1 MPDTAAVRSALTHK
15 YRCDLETSQGGFQSS
30 LHAIK
35 AIISRKSP
43 PSFQL
48 LLAIRL
54 RKLLFLVFVGHH
66 LTAILHRMLK
76 CAPEAGH
83 ENDTLF
89 ATYTHALVQH
99 FSLHSPSNSAG
110 VKYPSAEGCDRA

>member
-43 PSFQL
+43 PSFRL

-66 LTAILHRMLK
+66 LTAILHRRGCALLK

-99 FSLHSPSNSAG
+99 
-110 VKYPSAEGCDRA
+110 